1 MKTARHQVYIKA
13 PEFYGQPVLWA
24 MGAVNDFR
32 EENPDKEFV
41 TAVPHTEE
49 THLGIELKGIT
60 IYYNNV
66 TE

>member
-24 MGAVNDFR
+24 LGAVEGFR
-32 EENPDKEFV
+32 TENPDKEFV

>member
-1 MKTARHQVYIKA
+1 MKTVRHQKYVQA

-24 MGAVNDFR
+24 LGVVEIFR